1 MQQVVE
7 KADSRPHQLPALL
20 AFLALAALCGGCAG
34 ASALSAAS
42 IIGSPNASALEI
54 HNNTDVRLQ
63 EKNFIVIKTNVM
75 GQSSG
80 FSLLGVLT
88 IVPAKFT
95 KAMSRLYVQAEMQP
109 GRPQTLVN
117 LVMEKDA
124 TYFILFSLPRTAIR
138 ADVIEFIPA
147 TPTDLQPR
155 PPPGEAR
162 FQTE

>member
-1 MQQVVE
+1 MN
-7 KADSRPHQLPALL
+7 HQLPTLL
-20 AFLALAALCGGCAG
+20 TFLAIAALCGGCASG
-34 ASALSAAS
+34 SALSVAS
-42 IIGSPNASALEI
+42 LMGSPNASALEI

-63 EKNFIVIKTNVM
+63 EKNFLVIRTNVM

-138 ADVIEFIPA
+138 ADVIEFIPE

-155 PPPGEAR
+155 PPPADAR
-162 FQTE
+162 YKTE

>member
-1 MQQVVE
+1 MN
-7 KADSRPHQLPALL
+7 HQLPTIF
-20 AFLALAALCGGCAG
+20 AFLAIAALCGGCAG

-63 EKNFIVIKTNVM
+63 EKNFIVIRTNVM

-80 FSLLGVLT
+80 FSLLGILT

-95 KAMSRLYVQAEMQP
+95 KAMSRLYVQAQMQP

-117 LVMEKDA
+117 LIMEKDSL
-124 TYFILFSLPRTAIR
+124 YFILFSLPRTAIR

-147 TPTDLQPR
+147 TPADTQPR
-155 PPPGEAR
+155 PPPDETR
-162 FQTE
+162 CKTE

>member
-1 MQQVVE
+1 MN
-7 KADSRPHQLPALL
+7 HQLPTLL
-20 AFLALAALCGGCAG
+20 TFLAIAALCGGCASG
-34 ASALSAAS
+34 SALSVAS
-42 IIGSPNASALEI
+42 LMGSPNASALEI

-63 EKNFIVIKTNVM
+63 EKNFLVIRTNVM

-117 LVMEKDA
+117 LVMEKEA

-147 TPTDLQPR
+147 TPMDLQPR

>member
-1 MQQVVE
+1 MMN
-7 KADSRPHQLPALL
+7 HQLPTLL
-20 AFLALAALCGGCAG
+20 TFLAIAALCGGCAG
-34 ASALSAAS
+34 ASALSTAS
-42 IIGSPNASALEI
+42 MIGSPNASALEI

-124 TYFILFSLPRTAIR
+124 TYFILFSLPRIAIR
-138 ADVIEFIPA
+138 ADVIEFIPT
-147 TPTDLQPR
+147 TPANLGRGRRPERRDLKPSKR
-155 PPPGEAR
+155 RLG
-162 FQTE
+162 